1 MNLKDFLPKKFYPP
15 SVQET
20 PPKRTRRKKVIVE
33 DDPSLSTGTQ
43 ATIEPFSDLLP
54 EEMITIAKTPIYE
67 GAKHWKLAA
76 TTVVNPHPMNVPN
89 DPAVTRL
96 SFTGKTTY
104 LFVCE
109 ETGEFRKEE
118 VEGVEPT
125 DLDMLVEKVE
135 NSGPEYIVRQT
146 GTYIM
151 MKKPQ
156 DVLPV
161 R

>member
-1 MNLKDFLPKKFYPP
+1 MNIQDFLPKFPQKLSKEVKEPIKR
-15 SVQET
+15 VRRTKKEMENTQKDLEQMNKLTKKEALGENGT
-20 PPKRTRRKKVIVE
+20 P
-33 DDPSLSTGTQ
+33 
-43 ATIEPFSDLLP
+43 
-54 EEMITIAKTPIYE
+54 
-67 GAKHWKLAA
+67 KHWKLAV
-76 TTVVNPHPMNVPN
+76 TTVVNPHPMHVDG

-109 ETGEFRKEE
+109 ETGEFKREE

-125 DLDMLVEKVE
+125 DVDILISRVDA
-135 NSGPEYIVRQT
+135 SGPEYIVRQT
-146 GTYIM
+146 GTYIL

>member
-1 MNLKDFLPKKFYPP
+1 MNIQDFLPKFPRKLAKEVKEPVKRVRRTKKEMMIDPLLFDSPP
-15 SVQET
+15 VIS
-20 PPKRTRRKKVIVE
+20 KKE
-33 DDPSLSTGTQ
+33 YDGP
-43 ATIEPFSDLLP
+43 
-54 EEMITIAKTPIYE
+54 
-67 GAKHWKLAA
+67 KHWKLAV
-76 TTVVNPHPMNVPN
+76 TTVVNPHPMHVDG
-89 DPAVTRL
+89 DPSVTRL

-104 LFVCE
+104 LFMCE

-125 DLDMLVEKVE
+125 DVDTLIAKVDA
-135 NSGPEYIVRQT
+135 SGPEYIVRQT
-146 GTYIM
+146 GTYIL

>member
-15 SVQET
+15 SVPQQ
-20 PPKRTRRKKVIVE
+20 PKRTRRKKVIVE
-33 DDPSLSTGTQ
+33 SEPDLSTGTQ
-43 ATIEPFSDLLP
+43 ATIEPLADFLP
-54 EEMITIAKTPIYE
+54 EEKVTIDKPLIYD
-67 GAKHWKLAA
+67 GPKHWKLAA
-76 TTVVNPHPMNVPN
+76 TTIVNPRPMNVPN

-109 ETGEFRKEE
+109 ETGEFKKEE

-125 DLDMLVEKVE
+125 DLDMLIEKVE
-135 NSGPEYIVRQT
+135 NSGPEYIVREK

>member
-1 MNLKDFLPKKFYPP
+1 MNIQDFLPKFPQKIVKEIKEP
-15 SVQET
+15 VKRIRRTKKEIEEQEEILKASSQVSKEFINT
-20 PPKRTRRKKVIVE
+20 P
-33 DDPSLSTGTQ
+33 
-43 ATIEPFSDLLP
+43 
-54 EEMITIAKTPIYE
+54 
-67 GAKHWKLAA
+67 KHWKLAV
-76 TTVVNPHPMNVPN
+76 TTVVNPHPMHVDG

-109 ETGEFRKEE
+109 ETGEFKKEE

-125 DLDMLVEKVE
+125 DVDILISRVDA
-135 NSGPEYIVRQT
+135 SGPEYIVRQT
-146 GTYIM
+146 GTYIL